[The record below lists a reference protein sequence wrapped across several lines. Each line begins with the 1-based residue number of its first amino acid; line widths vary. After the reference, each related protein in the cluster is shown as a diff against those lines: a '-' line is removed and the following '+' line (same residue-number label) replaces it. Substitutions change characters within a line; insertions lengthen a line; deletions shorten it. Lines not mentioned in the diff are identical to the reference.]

1 MQNLIIVQNVKGYIN
16 EDGTAFLNLEDVSR
30 GLGFTRIATS
40 GNEVIRW
47 ERVRKYLQE
56 LNVPTSGHDVN
67 TCVDGQGR
75 ENLPEFVPENIF
87 YKLCMKANN
96 ETARKFQDLV
106 CDDILPTIRKTGR
119 YIATPS
125 IPTEILK
132 EKIEIM
138 KKEAIALEINAKVKK
153 SEQFTKLAELT
164 NDLRYR
170 EVLISLSANAMTDEE
185 VLPLPRLE
193 QRSYTAKE
201 LGKILGISSNMVGRI
216 ANKHNLKNESYSY
229 FAQDK
234 ARGCNKSV
242 ESFKYYERVI
252 PEFKKALEER
262 EK

>member
-16 EDGTAFLNLEDVSR
+16 EDGTAFLNLEDVAR
-30 GLGFTRIATS
+30 GLGFTQVKN
-40 GNEVIRW
+40 GKEYIRW
-47 ERVRKYLQE
+47 DRVTEYLKE
-56 LNVPTSGHDVN
+56 LGFPTSGEKD
-67 TCVDGQGR
+67 
-75 ENLPEFVPENIF
+75 FIPENIF

-106 CDDILPTIRKTGR
+106 CDDILPTIRKTER

-125 IPTEILK
+125 IPDEILK
-132 EKIEIM
+132 EKMEIM
-138 KKEAIALEINAKVKK
+138 KKEATALEISAKVKK

-170 EVLISLSANAMTDEE
+170 EVLISLSANALEDEE

-216 ANKHNLKNESYSY
+216 ANKYNLKNENYGY
-229 FAQDK
+229 LAQDK
-234 ARGCNKSV
+234 AKGCNKSV

-252 PEFKKALEER
+252 PEFKKVLD
-262 EK
+262 KKP

>member
-1 MQNLIIVQNVKGYIN
+1 MQSLIIVQNVKGYIN
-16 EDGTAFLNLEDVSR
+16 EDGTAFLNLEDVAR
-30 GLGFTRIATS
+30 GLGFTQVKN
-40 GNEVIRW
+40 GKEYIRW
-47 ERVRKYLQE
+47 DRVTEYLKE
-56 LNVPTSGHDVN
+56 LGFPTSGEKD
-67 TCVDGQGR
+67 
-75 ENLPEFVPENIF
+75 FIPENIF

-119 YIATPS
+119 YIATPN
-125 IPTEILK
+125 IPDEILK
-132 EKIEIM
+132 EKMEIM
-138 KKEAIALEINAKVKK
+138 KKEATALEINAKVKK

-216 ANKHNLKNESYSY
+216 ANKYNLKNESYGY
-229 FAQDK
+229 LAQDK